1 MNGKDEGLDKSHA
14 QRGLELTSNQAE
26 ENASDAQKECRIGSY
41 EEFEG
46 QASIKNYWLP
56 RDRQKKRVSKAIKR
70 LDYADIMAYVFA
82 AVHNLYQEEPSIY
95 KETIESQ

>member
-1 MNGKDEGLDKSHA
+1 MHKKNVELEVMKSLKVKLVLRTIDY
-14 QRGLELTSNQAE
+14 QGI
-26 ENASDAQKECRIGSY
+26 D
-41 EEFEG
+41 
-46 QASIKNYWLP
+46 
-56 RDRQKKRVSKAIKR
+56 KKRVSKAIKR